1 MANTPGNPMIR
12 PRFLFLASLLLVP
25 GFGCRQST
33 EDAAR
38 PKLVVLITIDGLRSD
53 LLEQYDPVFTGGFRR
68 MRDRGYRFT
77 NAWVD
82 HAITVSHAGH
92 VSLATGRYPSKHGIV
107 DAAYYSPVDGKRVLV
122 DAVAD
127 SANPI
132 IGMPDVPGASPNKIL
147 TEGISDW
154 LRSQS
159 NGSRSLAVGSGDVS
173 SLLHVYSKGSDVYWY
188 KNGRYVTS
196 TYYKRAYPDWVIRF
210 NEEVLPEHLRAM
222 DTWDVSVPDSFRSL
236 ARPDASQ
243 YEGDLVHTG
252 FPHLITQELAEG
264 FRRDSTAARSTWIRW
279 TPMIDLSTLALTKEG
294 IRASELGTRDA
305 TDYVSIILSTVDS
318 QTHYFGPGSLE
329 VFDILVRLDRE
340 LESLF
345 TFLDSY
351 VGEDRYVVALSSD
364 HGFPEIPEIS
374 VERGES
380 ARRVKAAEID
390 ALFSRIGA
398 ALKRAPANES
408 DRQRIL
414 ERVAEGADMVADL
427 YTTADLISAQTND
440 LFLRLYQHS
449 YRKDRVP
456 RLPIFSLQTSTS
468 PIGEEGAMVRLRPG
482 TMIDIDRTTHGSPY
496 EYDRRVPLLFLGKL
510 VPYGA
515 SDEYARTVDVAPTL
529 AALAGIRVPA
539 DVDGTVLEW
548 KNP

>member
-1 MANTPGNPMIR
+1 
-12 PRFLFLASLLLVP
+12 
-25 GFGCRQST
+25 
-33 EDAAR
+33 
-38 PKLVVLITIDGLRSD
+38 
-53 LLEQYDPVFTGGFRR
+53 
-68 MRDRGYRFT
+68 
-77 NAWVD
+77 
-82 HAITVSHAGH
+82 
-92 VSLATGRYPSKHGIV
+92 
-107 DAAYYSPVDGKRVLV
+107 
-122 DAVAD
+122 
-127 SANPI
+127 
-132 IGMPDVPGASPNKIL
+132 
-147 TEGISDW
+147 
-154 LRSQS
+154 
-159 NGSRSLAVGSGDVS
+159 
-173 SLLHVYSKGSDVYWY
+173 
-188 KNGRYVTS
+188 
-196 TYYKRAYPDWVIRF
+196 
-210 NEEVLPEHLRAM
+210 
-222 DTWDVSVPDSFRSL
+222 
-236 ARPDASQ
+236 
-243 YEGDLVHTG
+243 
-252 FPHLITQELAEG
+252 
-264 FRRDSTAARSTWIRW
+264 
-279 TPMIDLSTLALTKEG
+279 
-294 IRASELGTRDA
+294 
-305 TDYVSIILSTVDS
+305 
-318 QTHYFGPGSLE
+318 
-329 VFDILVRLDRE
+329 
-340 LESLF
+340 
-345 TFLDSY
+345 
-351 VGEDRYVVALSSD
+351 
-364 HGFPEIPEIS
+364 